1 MSDKYNAI
9 DWHNKQVYNDLV
21 EYYKGLIALR
31 KAHPAFSLGD
41 AELVR
46 EHLRFIENDNS
57 CSVGFYLH
65 DLEGYDEAKSIVVL
79 MNGSRESVEF
89 DIPVG
94 TYRWIADGN
103 TIVPQ
108 GIGSVEIKDGK
119 FSVPAISGI
128 ILAEY

>member
-9 DWHNKQVYNDLV
+9 DWHNKLTYNDLV

-46 EHLRFIENDNS
+46 QHLSFIEHENS
-57 CSVGFYLH
+57 CAVGFVLH
-65 DLEGYDEAKSIVVL
+65 DIEEFDEAKSIVVL

-89 DIPVG
+89 YIPNA
-94 TYRWIADGN
+94 TYKWVADGQ
-103 TIVPQ
+103 TIVPH
-108 GIGSVEIKDGK
+108 GMGSKEVSDGK
-119 FSVPAISGI
+119 FTVPPISGI